1 MTFKNYNLT
10 SRKSFFLNVF
20 APLIKDAFRL
30 IASLKTN
37 NVLPVAVSFFQN
49 KYTQPIH
56 YAGFFLNILE
66 K

>member
-1 MTFKNYNLT
+1 MTFKNYNRT

-20 APLIKDAFRL
+20 ARSKMLFDS
-30 IASLKTN
+30 SLKTN